1 MSGEAEA
8 FTVKPAATEI
18 CPATNGH
25 NLRFNLDWA
34 QLWECEKDA
43 RATWGAR
50 FLNVGEHRGFV
61 GGHLRRKLFDS
72 EGDRLA
78 VFSGHD
84 YSILSLLA
92 AFGLSDYPEPALGF
106 GAYVVVE
113 LHQSVSVDVKLNP
126 APFRDAENRVCASVD
141 TSRVRP
147 VVVED
152 VDLAEPPI
160 DDAALRALGSA

>member
-1 MSGEAEA
+1 M
-8 FTVKPAATEI
+8 
-18 CPATNGH
+18 
-25 NLRFNLDWA
+25 
-34 QLWECEKDA
+34 
-43 RATWGAR
+43 
-50 FLNVGEHRGFV
+50 NVGEHRGFV
-61 GGHLRRKLFDS
+61 GGHLKRKLFDS
-72 EGDRLA
+72 GGGPLK

-113 LHQSVSVDVKLNP
+113 LRQDGSLDVRLNP
-126 APFRDAENRVCASVD
+126 APFRDAKNRVCASVD

-152 VDLAEPPI
+152 VDLAEPPS
-160 DDAALRALGSA
+160 DDAALRALGASA

>member
-1 MSGEAEA
+1 MPGDEGTQQSPLQPGLG
-8 FTVKPAATEI
+8 AALGVRE
-18 CPATNGH
+18 
-25 NLRFNLDWA
+25 
-34 QLWECEKDA
+34 DA
-43 RATWGAR
+43 RATWAAR

-61 GGHLRRKLFDS
+61 GGWLRRKLFMK
-72 EGDRLA
+72 EGGPLK

-92 AFGLSDYPEPALGF
+92 ALGLSDYPEPALGF

-113 LHQSVSVDVKLNP
+113 LHQSGSVDVKLNP
-126 APFRDAENRVCASVD
+126 APFRDATNRVCASVD

-152 VDLAEPPI
+152 VDLAEPPS
-160 DDAALRALGSA
+160 DDAALGRCVLQHRST